1 MPIGQRMR
9 TKPPQDYAGGMGQ
22 KFLRLLISWAREMQ
36 DAVEAGPAS
45 GSALLD
51 FGAGAGDAS
60 VVITGQTQ
68 LAADS
73 AVQAWLAPDDTD
85 DHTADEHLAEPI
97 RVLVTDVVPGVGFTI
112 RGIYDDAGLL
122 DGKWSVAWTWS

>member
-1 MPIGQRMR
+1 MIGQRLA
-9 TKPPQDYAGGMGQ
+9 TKPPQDFAGGMGP
-22 KFLRLLISWAREMQ
+22 KWLRLAYSWMRKMQ

-45 GSALLD
+45 GTALLD

-60 VVITGQTQ
+60 VAITGQAQ
-68 LAADS
+68 IASDS
-73 AVQAWLAPDDTD
+73 TVQAWIAPADTD

-97 RVLVTDVVPGVGFTI
+97 RVLVTSIVPGVGFTI

-122 DGKWSVAWTWS
+122 DGEWSVAWTWS